1 MFMNKLIKPAK
12 LTRREDGGSILA
24 DSISLWHSQVPV
36 GWTPH
41 LDQPAHWITR
51 RNKGKGFT
59 EGRERKQL
67 SEKRMKKDEAE
78 SGEV

>member
-1 MFMNKLIKPAK
+1 MAQPSPSGMDTTF
-12 LTRREDGGSILA
+12 
-24 DSISLWHSQVPV
+24 
-36 GWTPH
+36 
-41 LDQPAHWITR
+41 DQPAHWITR